1 MGCEGSQLGT
11 RASVMV
17 RSPGARNAGRVEAP
31 SNLAKHSR
39 FGRRRAR
46 GSTRTGKPAG
56 SAQTWEN
63 SDEETWGINHSFLPS
78 QSIACVDR
86 IF

>member
-17 RSPGARNAGRVEAP
+17 RSPGARNADRGAP

-56 SAQTWEN
+56 SAQTWETP
-63 SDEETWGINHSFLPS
+63 DEETWGINHSFLPS
-78 QSIACVDR
+78 QSIVCADR